1 MTNTRS
7 ICISRLAL
15 AGLLRLLEHLL
26 DDLLLLDQ
34 ESTDDTVLDA
44 TGAARTTVGTADVL
58 LGARDLGVF
67 TGAESGNLKSD
78 DVHRQHSVF
87 PTGHIFQDMW
97 WLQSF
102 LSTRFPSRTFRFFHL
117 STFARTP
124 THPHRYTCNTNLG
137 KISLGST
144 HTREL
149 DATVTT
155 LGSGSLLLDVEVPEL
170 AAGGLD
176 DTDLVGPRVVPIV
189 KEFPSI
195 TVYLE
200 QQSQLFLRMISN

>member
-67 TGAESGNLKSD
+67 TGAESGDLESD
-78 DVHRQHSVF
+78 DIHHQHSVF
-87 PTGHIFQDMW
+87 PTGHIFQMW

-102 LSTRFPSRTFRFFHL
+102 SSTRFPFRTVRFSTPRHSPAHTHTSHTDTDTQHASRR
-117 STFARTP
+117 
-124 THPHRYTCNTNLG
+124 
-137 KISLGST
+137 KSLGST

-189 KEFPSI
+189 
-195 TVYLE
+195 
-200 QQSQLFLRMISN
+200 

>member
-67 TGAESGNLKSD
+67 TGAESGDLESD
-78 DVHRQHSVF
+78 DIHHQHSVF
-87 PTGHIFQDMW
+87 PTGHIFQETW

-102 LSTRFPSRTFRFFHL
+102 SSTRFPFRTVRF
-117 STFARTP
+117 STPRHSPAH
-124 THPHRYTCNTNLG
+124 THTPHRDTQDTQHALG
-137 KISLGST
+137 ENHSGVLT
-144 HTREL
+144 P
-149 DATVTT
+149 
-155 LGSGSLLLDVEVPEL
+155 GSLMPQSPHLGAVPFFLMWRYRSSPPGVLTIRTLLD
-170 AAGGLD
+170 
-176 DTDLVGPRVVPIV
+176 RVL
-189 KEFPSI
+189 
-195 TVYLE
+195 YL
-200 QQSQLFLRMISN
+200 